1 MTQSLAK
8 WEETIY
14 GFRIDL
20 LGNDNKQTGWIFRNL
35 CNY

>member
-1 MTQSLAK
+1 MVCRQ
-8 WEETIY
+8 EPVE
-14 GFRIDL
+14 FRIDL